1 VKEFSIL
8 LVDDEERFARNLAK
22 ILEKRGYSVATAFG
36 GAQALTLLGNGTP
49 IGVVVLDVRMPDMDG
64 IETLR
69 RIKQIDADIQVIM
82 LTGHA
87 SLEDG
92 TEAVRAGAF
101 DYLQKPYDI
110 EDLLVKIRSARDVGQ
125 IKRHPLL
132 WPRTRAGEIILSGF
146 IPLLPDDPLAK
157 AVAIFE
163 RYRNGEGAQML
174 FVVDAVNRIQGLL
187 TKRDVL
193 DHLAQTRF
201 GPEVTW
207 EWVRDHRDDLP
218 ALPLARLMRRPVET
232 VAFETP
238 LNETAERM
246 LRRRYDSIP
255 VIADGAVL
263 GIIRLRDVLRFLPD
277 EKDANG
283 IDTIDGRDG

>member
-1 VKEFSIL
+1 VQDFSIL

-22 ILEKRGYSVATAFG
+22 ILEKRGFAVSTAFG
-36 GAQALTLLGNGTP
+36 GAQALALLGSGAP

-69 RIKQIDADIQVIM
+69 RIKQIDEDIQVIM

-110 EDLLVKIRSARDVGQ
+110 EDLVVKIGSARDVGQ

-132 WPRTRAGEIILSGF
+132 WPRTRAGELILSGF
-146 IPLLPDDPLAK
+146 VPLLPEDPLAK

-174 FVVDAVNRIQGLL
+174 FVVDAANRIQGLL

-193 DHLAQTRF
+193 DHLARTPS
-201 GPEVTW
+201 GLEVTW

-238 LNETAERM
+238 LGETAERM
-246 LRRRYDSIP
+246 LRQRYDSIP
-255 VIADGAVL
+255 VVTDGAVL
-263 GIIRLRDVLRFLPD
+263 GVIRMRDVLQYLPD
-277 EKDANG
+277 EKAATAG
-283 IDTIDGRDG
+283 